1 MKNTQEF
8 HFMPHNP
15 VKKPKIAVVIVAAG
29 RGERAGG
36 MEDGPKQYRKIGEK
50 PVITH
55 TLGIFLSQSNI
66 SQIMVVTHPDDDHF
80 IHDAISDLDQS
91 RISLC
96 HGGATRQDSVFNGLL
111 ALQEKQIDFVMIH
124 DAVRPF
130 LTVDLITTIIA
141 ELENGSDA
149 VLPAVAVSD
158 TLKRTNELQ
167 IIESTV
173 PRDNLYAAQT
183 PQSFQFNK
191 IIDAH
196 QKAADAGKHLFTDD
210 CAIAEWADIPVR
222 VIQGNAANT
231 KLTTKEDIAMANAKL
246 STNLPDVRTGNGYDV
261 HQLVDGDHV
270 TLCGIDIPHNKTL
283 YGHSDA
289 DVALHALTDAL
300 LATCGAG
307 DIGDHFPPSDAQW
320 SDAASYI
327 FLEKAAEI
335 VRDNGGTIMNADVSL
350 IAEQPKIGPHRLK
363 MRESLAKILNI
374 DLVRCSVKATTN
386 ERIGFIGR
394 EEGIAAIATAT
405 VVYGSTT

>member
-1 MKNTQEF
+1 MSHKS
-8 HFMPHNP
+8 
-15 VKKPKIAVVIVAAG
+15 VKTPKIAAVIVAAG

-36 MEDGPKQYRKIGEK
+36 LYDGPKQYRRIGGK

-55 TLGIFLSQSNI
+55 TVDVFLSHPNI
-66 SQIMVVTHPDDDHF
+66 SQIMIVTHPDDNHF

-96 HGGATRQDSVFNGLL
+96 HGGATRQDSVFKGLL
-111 ALQEKQIDFVMIH
+111 TLQEEQIDFVMIH
-124 DAVRPF
+124 DAVRPY
-130 LTVDLITTIIA
+130 LTAQLITSIIT
-141 ELENGSDA
+141 ELEEGSAA

-158 TLKRTNELQ
+158 TLKKTNDQ
-167 IIESTV
+167 RVIESTV
-173 PRDNLYAAQT
+173 PRNNLYAAQT
-183 PQSFQFNK
+183 PQSFEYMK
-191 IIDAH
+191 IIEAH
-196 QKAADAGKHLFTDD
+196 QKAADASMLNFTDD
-210 CAIAEWADIPVR
+210 CAIAEWAEIPVH
-222 VIQGNAANT
+222 VIQGNATNT
-231 KLTTKEDIAMANAKL
+231 KLTTKEDIVMADAKL

-283 YGHSDA
+283 SGHSDA

-307 DIGDHFPPSDAQW
+307 DIGDHFPPSDPQW
-320 SDAASYI
+320 KGAASYI

-350 IAEQPKIGPHRLK
+350 IAEQPKIGPHREI
-363 MRESLAKILNI
+363 MRKNLAKILNI
-374 DLVRCSVKATTN
+374 DLIRCSVKATTN

-405 VVYGSTT
+405 VVYGGTV

>member
-1 MKNTQEF
+1 MSQK
-8 HFMPHNP
+8 P
-15 VKKPKIAVVIVAAG
+15 VKNPKIAAVIVAAG

-36 MEDGPKQYRKIGEK
+36 LQDGPKQYRKIGNK
-50 PVITH
+50 PVIAH
-55 TLGIFLSQSNI
+55 TLEVFLSHPDI
-66 SQIMVVTHPDDDHF
+66 SQIMIVTHPDDDQF
-80 IHDAISDLDQS
+80 IYDSISDLDQS

-96 HGGATRQDSVFNGLL
+96 HGGATRQDSVFNGLR
-111 ALQEKQIDFVMIH
+111 AFQEKNIDFVMIH

-130 LTVDLITTIIA
+130 LTAQLITTIIT
-141 ELENGSDA
+141 ELKGGSDA
-149 VLPAVAVSD
+149 VLPALAVSD
-158 TLKRTNELQ
+158 TLKRTSDQQ
-167 IIESTV
+167 IIESTIS
-173 PRDNLYAAQT
+173 RDNLYAAQT
-183 PQSFQFNK
+183 PQSFEFAD
-191 IIDAH
+191 IINAH
-196 QKAADAGKHLFTDD
+196 QKAADAGMHSFTDD
-210 CAIAEWADIPVR
+210 CAIAEWAEIPVH
-222 VIQGNAANT
+222 VIQGNAANM
-231 KLTTKEDIAMANAKL
+231 KLTTKEDIVMADAKL

-283 YGHSDA
+283 SGHSDA

-307 DIGDHFPPSDAQW
+307 DIGDHFPPSDPQW
-320 SDAASYI
+320 KGAASYI

-335 VRDNGGTIMNADVSL
+335 VRENGGTIMNADVSL

-374 DLVRCSVKATTN
+374 DIVRCSVKATTN

-405 VVYGSTT
+405 VVYSDAK

>member
-1 MKNTQEF
+1 MTYKTIKNQ
-8 HFMPHNP
+8 
-15 VKKPKIAVVIVAAG
+15 KIAAVIVAAG

-36 MEDGPKQYRKIGEK
+36 LEDGPKQYRRIGNK

-55 TLGIFLSQSNI
+55 TIDAFLSHPDI
-66 SQIMVVTHPDDDHF
+66 SQIMIVTHLDDDNL
-80 IHDAISDLDQS
+80 IQDAISEIDQS

-96 HGGATRQDSVFNGLL
+96 HGGVMRQDSVFKGLL
-111 ALQEKQIDFVMIH
+111 ALQSEQLDYVMIH

-130 LTVDLITTIIA
+130 LTEQLITSVIT
-141 ELENGSDA
+141 ELKSGSDA

-158 TLKRTNELQ
+158 TLKKTNDLL

-183 PQSFQFNK
+183 PQSFDFVK
-191 IIDAH
+191 ITDAH
-196 QKAADAGKHLFTDD
+196 QKAANAGKHSFTDD
-210 CAIAEWADIPVR
+210 CAIAEWAEIPVHI
-222 VIQGNAANT
+222 IQGSAANI
-231 KLTTKEDIAMANAKL
+231 KLTTKEDIAMADAKL

-283 YGHSDA
+283 SGHSDA

-307 DIGDHFPPSDAQW
+307 DIGDHFPPSDPQW
-320 SDAASYI
+320 KGAASFI

-350 IAEQPKIGPHRLK
+350 IAEQPQIGPHRLK

-386 ERIGFIGR
+386 EKIGFIGR

-405 VVYGSTT
+405 VVYSGAS

>member
-1 MKNTQEF
+1 MSHKPIKN
-8 HFMPHNP
+8 
-15 VKKPKIAVVIVAAG
+15 PKISAVIVAAG

-36 MEDGPKQYRKIGEK
+36 LDDGPKQYRSIGGK
-50 PVITH
+50 PVIAH
-55 TLGIFLSQSNI
+55 TVDTFLNQPNI
-66 SQIMVVTHPDDDHF
+66 SQVVIVTHPDDDDF
-80 IHDAISDLDQS
+80 IHDAISDIDQS
-91 RISLC
+91 RVLLC
-96 HGGATRQDSVFNGLL
+96 HGGVTRQDSVFKGLV
-111 ALQEKQIDFVMIH
+111 ALQSEQIDFVMIH

-130 LTVDLITTIIA
+130 LTAQLINNIIT
-141 ELENGSDA
+141 ELINGSQA
-149 VLPAVAVSD
+149 VLPAIAVAD
-158 TLKRTNELQ
+158 TLKKTNDQ
-167 IIESTV
+167 RIIQSTV
-173 PRDNLYAAQT
+173 PRDRLYAAQT

-196 QKAADAGKHLFTDD
+196 QRAADADMHNFTDD
-210 CAIAEWADIPVR
+210 CAIAEWAEIPVR
-222 VIQGNAANT
+222 VIQGNASNI

-283 YGHSDA
+283 SGHSDA

-307 DIGDHFPPSDAQW
+307 DIGDHFPPTDPQW
-320 SDAASYI
+320 KGAASYI
-327 FLEKAAEI
+327 FLEKAAEV

-374 DLVRCSVKATTN
+374 DIVRCSVKATTN

-405 VVYGSTT
+405 VVYGSST